1 MQTKYFDTYIY
12 IYICLNKRRDEF
24 FESYIET
31 NKLVIRL
38 RLRKKKKK
46 ETSQYIKFRKS
57 ISLVNYSIRSIISTI
72 LAFNF
77 IHTLNPY
84 NLQWRKYLSDSF
96 N

>member
-38 RLRKKKKK
+38 KLRKEKKKKK
-46 ETSQYIKFRKS
+46 RRNI
-57 ISLVNYSIRSIISTI
+57 
-72 LAFNF
+72 
-77 IHTLNPY
+77 
-84 NLQWRKYLSDSF
+84 
-96 N
+96 